1 MIITEEDRQ
10 TAADLNA
17 TADYIEE
24 HGWCRNAAFT
34 SDGRVCALGA
44 KAAVI
49 QAHIPGAFPRQQR
62 WTNALLAEIP
72 ADYIPDP
79 AFAAGAWDHTLLSIV
94 CWNDSQ
100 RDRRVVTRAMR
111 RAARKLLGA
120 KR

>member
-24 HGWCRNAAFT
+24 HGWCRNVAF
-34 SDGRVCALGA
+34 SRDGRVCALGA
-44 KAAVI
+44 KTAVI
-49 QAHIPGAFPRQQR
+49 QDHIPGAFPRQQR

-79 AFAAGAWDHTLLSIV
+79 VLAAGTRYEAILSIAS
-94 CWNDSQ
+94 WNDSQ